1 MMKSAMKEIKL
12 GDLVKVKGRLAASA
26 NRIREASLGSNV

>member
-12 GDLVKVKGRLAASA
+12 GDLVKVKGRVAASA
-26 NRIREASLGSNV
+26 TGGQGGLSGK